1 MTIRQTLGALAT
13 GLLLAAPL
21 AQAQQFEQVG
31 DYQIHYNALN
41 TSFIAPEVAAATGI
55 QRSRVTGMLNVSVLQ
70 EQDAGAPRAVNAR
83 VDGQVSG
90 LTGQPLPLRFR
101 TVRDGDSIY
110 HIATFRIHEGEPMRF
125 ELEVTPDRNAA
136 PVDVAFT
143 QRFYIDR

>member
-41 TSFIAPEVAAATGI
+41 TSFLAPEVATAAGI

-70 EQDAGAPRAVNAR
+70 EQDEGAPRAVNAR

-101 TVRDGDSIY
+101 TVRDGDSVY

-125 ELEVTPDRNAA
+125 ELEVAPDRNAA
-136 PVDVAFT
+136 PVDVSFI